1 VVALVRSRS
10 FPYHVGRM
18 KSKLIVALDVDSF
31 QEAAALV
38 RATRDVVDMY
48 KVGSQ
53 LFTRVGPRMI
63 EFLREQDKEC
73 FLDLKF
79 HDIPNTVAK
88 AVEVAV
94 ALRVR
99 MLTVHA
105 CGGADMLRAAAAVPR
120 HPLLLGVTVL
130 TSVGGNVQTEVLRLA
145 KLAKRCGLNGV
156 IASPREI
163 HPVREMLG
171 GKFLIVT
178 PGIRPANAALGD
190 QRRAMTP
197 AEAIIAGADYIVVG
211 RPIIA
216 ASNPGR
222 AAVRIAEEIVFAA
235 GSLA

>member
-1 VVALVRSRS
+1 
-10 FPYHVGRM
+10 M

-38 RATRDVVDMY
+38 QVTRDVVDVF

-53 LFTRVGPRMI
+53 LFTRVGPQII
-63 EFLREQDKEC
+63 EFLHEQGKEC

-79 HDIPNTVAK
+79 HDIPNTVAR
-88 AVEVAV
+88 AVEVAA

-99 MLTVHA
+99 MVTVHA
-105 CGGADMLRAAAAVPR
+105 CGGAEMLRAAAAVPHR
-120 HPLLLGVTVL
+120 PLLLGVTVL
-130 TSVGGNVQTEVLRLA
+130 TSVGGNVQAEVLRLA

-163 HPVREMLG
+163 HPIRKVMG
-171 GKFLIVT
+171 GNFLIVT
-178 PGIRPANAALGD
+178 PGIRLAKTELGD
-190 QRRAMTP
+190 QRRAMAP

-216 ASNPGR
+216 ARNP
-222 AAVRIAEEIVFAA
+222 AHAVLKIAEEIVFAA
-235 GSLA
+235 GAD

>member
-1 VVALVRSRS
+1 
-10 FPYHVGRM
+10 M
-18 KSKLIVALDVDSF
+18 KSKLIVALDVASF
-31 QEAAALV
+31 QEAASLIQV
-38 RATRDVVDMY
+38 TRDVVDVF

-53 LFTRVGPRMI
+53 LFTRVGPRII
-63 EFLREQDKEC
+63 EFLHEQGKEC

-79 HDIPNTVAK
+79 HDIPNTVAR
-88 AVEVAV
+88 AVEVAA

-99 MLTVHA
+99 MVTVHT
-105 CGGADMLRAAAAVPR
+105 CGGAEMLRAAAAVPHR
-120 HPLLLGVTVL
+120 PLLLGVTVL
-130 TSVGGNVQTEVLRLA
+130 TSVGGNVQADVLRLA
-145 KLAKRCGLNGV
+145 KLAKKCGVNGV

-163 HPVREMLG
+163 QPIRETMG

-178 PGIRPANAALGD
+178 PGIRPAKSELGD

-211 RPIIA
+211 RPIIM

-222 AAVRIAEEIVFAA
+222 AALRIAEEIVFAA